1 MQTFRP
7 SYFMLV
13 PTMACQASCRYCFA
27 RKQGDIMTRETFLK
41 AVDFMERTAPR
52 GEKIHV
58 VFHGGEPLLAGT
70 DFYEAALP
78 LLKKRFGAR
87 LSLSIQ
93 SNLWALNGPEGDR
106 LAELLFLY
114 DVSVGT
120 SIDGYREMCDSQRG
134 EGYYDRT
141 MAAVK
146 KLQGYGIPAGKICTF
161 GRENADK
168 ARRVFEEAEGSYA
181 LHGAVP
187 SLAGG
192 CTGEDPLTLAPEEM
206 TRVFLDSYEAYRKDP
221 AHARISTID
230 AMARSCLRGESGL
243 CTFRV
248 CLGRFAA
255 IGPGGDIYSCQRFT
269 GCEGFSLGNV
279 KDDPT
284 EETILKSPAFL
295 RLKEKQEGM
304 KEACGDCSHF
314 SYCRGGCLYSSFAGG
329 GDRDPYCSS
338 YKEVF
343 GRIRRDMA
351 LEMAERMRGQL
362 TGEEEKDTPLL
373 SMAGDRPH
381 PYDRRMALERFR
393 EAAEL
398 GKKRGDLTAAVKKL
412 KEEDLFIYGRNRING
427 LFLNI
432 TYRCPLRCTHCSA
445 NTGSVESKE
454 LSPQRFAGIAREAA
468 AAGFREIEFTGGEP
482 FVYPGFDQLM
492 EMLAEVDRRGTRF
505 VLRTSF
511 GYDIPPER
519 IRAACRLFDKVIVSM
534 DGDEAFH
541 DQRRGKGVYKKAL
554 ENLRL
559 AMETPGR
566 RCSFGLWAVLSAK
579 ERRGKEGNAV
589 RALAEELGI
598 REVTFRPLLPLGR
611 GCGARMETLEDIE
624 VRIPRAF
631 RLRHTC
637 GIGSNMTA
645 EPNGDVYPCYAWC
658 AEGKRLGNLGT
669 EDMETVLGRG
679 TLFRYRLHDVDSN
692 EKCSGC
698 DVRYLCGG
706 MCRSWVRDKQNPDS
720 GDFICDK
727 YRYYKRMA
735 SLAEKPAEG

>member
-1 MQTFRP
+1 
-7 SYFMLV
+7 MLV

-27 RKQGDIMTRETFLK
+27 RKQGDVMTGETFLK
-41 AVDFMERTAPR
+41 ATDFMERTAPR
-52 GEKIHV
+52 EEKIHV

-70 DFYEAALP
+70 DFYEMALP
-78 LLKKRFGAR
+78 LLKQRFGAR

-106 LAELLFLY
+106 LAEILFLY

-120 SIDGYREMCDSQRG
+120 SIDGYRQMCDSQRG

-141 MAAVK
+141 AAAVR
-146 KLQGYGIPAGKICTF
+146 KLQRYGISTGKICTF
-161 GRENADK
+161 GRENADR

-192 CTGEDPLTLAPEEM
+192 CTGTDPLTLTPEEM
-206 TRVFLDSYEAYRKDP
+206 TRVFLDSYEAYREDP

-230 AMARSCLRGESGL
+230 AMARACLKGESSL
-243 CTFRV
+243 CTFRS

-269 GCEGFSLGNV
+269 GCDGFSLGNV
-279 KDDPT
+279 KDDPS

-304 KEACGDCSHF
+304 KEACRDCSHF
-314 SYCRGGCLYSSFAGG
+314 PYCQGGCLYSSFAGG
-329 GDRDPYCSS
+329 GDRDPYCSA

-343 GRIRRDMA
+343 GRIKRDMA
-351 LEMAERMRGQL
+351 LEMAERMKRQL
-362 TGEEEKDTPLL
+362 AGEEEKEEDTPLL

-398 GKKRGDLTAAVKKL
+398 GKKRGDLGAAVKKL
-412 KEEDLFIYGRNRING
+412 KEEDLLTYGRNRING

-432 TYRCPLRCTHCSA
+432 TYRCPLRCSHCSA

-454 LSPQRFAGIAREAA
+454 LSPRRFALIAREAA
-468 AAGFREIEFTGGEP
+468 AYGFREIEFTGGEP
-482 FVYPGFDQLM
+482 FVYPGFDLLL
-492 EMLAEVDRRGTRF
+492 EELKEVDRKGTRF

-511 GYDIPPER
+511 GYDIPLER

-534 DGDEAFH
+534 DGDETFH
-541 DQRRGKGVYKKAL
+541 DRRRGKGVYKKAV

-566 RCSFGLWAVLSAK
+566 RCSFGLWAVLSAG
-579 ERRGKEGNAV
+579 ERRGKEGKAV
-589 RALAEELGI
+589 RALAQELGI
-598 REVTFRPLLPLGR
+598 REVTFRNLLPLGR
-611 GCGARMETLEDIE
+611 GCGARLETLEDIE

-631 RLRHTC
+631 RPRHTC

-658 AEGKRLGNLGT
+658 APEKRLGNLGT
-669 EDMETVLGRG
+669 EDLGTILGRG
-679 TLFRYRLHDVDSN
+679 GLFRYRLCDVDSN

-706 MCRSWVRDKQNPDS
+706 MCRSWVRDKQDPDS

-727 YRYYKRMA
+727 YKYYKRMA
-735 SLAEKPAEG
+735 HLAEQPAES